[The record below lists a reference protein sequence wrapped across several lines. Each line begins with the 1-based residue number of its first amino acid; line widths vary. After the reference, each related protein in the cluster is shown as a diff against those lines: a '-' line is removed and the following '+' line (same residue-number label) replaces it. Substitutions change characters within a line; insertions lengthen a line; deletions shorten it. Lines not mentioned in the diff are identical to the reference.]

1 MKQMK
6 WAFIKSPLCNAMLCT
21 AKGYFNEAEN
31 LASMSKKGL
40 FSRGIHTIDF
50 PRKTTNLVPSDLQIL
65 DVENAWKITILV
77 PDKMVSKT

>member
-40 FSRGIHTIDF
+40 FSRGIYTIDF
-50 PRKTTNLVPSDLQIL
+50 SRKTIYNFSPLLLQIF
-65 DVENAWKITILV
+65 DVEK
-77 PDKMVSKT
+77 